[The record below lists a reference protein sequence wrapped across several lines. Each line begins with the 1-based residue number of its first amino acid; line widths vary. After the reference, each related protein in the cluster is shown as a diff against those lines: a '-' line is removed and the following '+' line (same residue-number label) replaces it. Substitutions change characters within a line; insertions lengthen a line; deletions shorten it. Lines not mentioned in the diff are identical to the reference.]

1 MQIGEEGLA
10 LIKYFE
16 TLFLKAYLC
25 PAKVWTI
32 GWGSTKGVYEGMEIT
47 EERAKELLKEDV
59 EESEDWVYKLVEPT
73 LNQHEFDAMV
83 SWTFNLG
90 PTNLKSSTL
99 LKRINSNDLGDV
111 PYQMKRWVRA
121 KGKVLKGLVRRRNA
135 EALLWQGKDW
145 RDFDTIKTKVASKDV
160 I

>member
-16 TLFLKAYLC
+16 TLLLKAYLC
-25 PAKVWTI
+25 PANVWTI

-47 EERAKELLKEDV
+47 EERAEELLKEDV
-59 EESEDWVYKLVEPT
+59 EEAEDWVYKLVELT
-73 LNQHEFDAMV
+73 LNQHEFDALV

-90 PTNLKSSTL
+90 PTNLKASTL
-99 LKRINSNDLGDV
+99 LKRINFNDLGDV

-145 RDFDTIKTKVASKDV
+145 RDFDND
-160 I
+160 